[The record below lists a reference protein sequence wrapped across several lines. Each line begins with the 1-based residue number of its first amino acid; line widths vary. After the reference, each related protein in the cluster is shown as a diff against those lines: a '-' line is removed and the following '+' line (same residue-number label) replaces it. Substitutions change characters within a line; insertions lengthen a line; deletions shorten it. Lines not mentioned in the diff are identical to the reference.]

1 MKPVIHAQLSVH
13 KYGGK
18 IDDYLK
24 IHEFIDISK
33 AAMPDMRHRAV
44 LHHAMGC
51 YVVQET
57 FGIYFENSEGRTIA
71 TRDIAEEHIVQD
83 LGWIPT
89 VQDYLQH
96 MPMDDVAWVGGM
108 RRKMREVPIVD

>member
-1 MKPVIHAQLSVH
+1 MKPLIHAQLSARKH
-13 KYGGK
+13 GGN
-18 IDDYLK
+18 IDDYIK
-24 IHEFIDISK
+24 IHEFIDMSK

-57 FGIYFENSEGRTIA
+57 FGIYYQNRDGVNIS
-71 TRDIAEEHIVQD
+71 TRDIAEEHIIQD

-89 VQDYLQH
+89 VEDYLKN
-96 MPMDDVAWVGGM
+96 MPMEEVAWVGGL
-108 RRKMREVPIVD
+108 RKTVRKISLVD